1 MRQIRNQKGVALMI
15 AIAALMLIMYM
26 AMEITY
32 DSSIEYT
39 VNSQNLNRIKAYYAA
54 KSGMEI
60 ALLRIKIYQQARDQF
75 GAQLGSNSSMLDEI
89 WRFPFAWPLQ
99 PMEGMNAVDSD
110 NLKELVSNST
120 MDAAYFTT
128 IEDEGSKIDLND
140 LVSKS
145 KVLRET
151 VQQQL
156 MRIFEQKVL
165 EDRDFERRL
174 ENLRPEDIIN
184 NIADYIS
191 SSQVSA
197 RGGAKQG
204 NYSEINRLAG
214 KDLFP
219 PNRGFRTLDELRF
232 VPGVTE
238 EVFQLLLPRITIF
251 GMKGINPNLAT
262 REVLKSLDT
271 GFTDELVG
279 ELIRRRDDLNLGG
292 PYQNAEDFWNYVRQM
307 RGQINGD
314 PSQIPLVFDTITNFR
329 IRSTGEFAGASRE
342 ITAIIMDVDRVAQK
356 VADQLIA
363 EKAEAEG
370 KEPPKKDPKTA
381 PKKTQTKGPP
391 RIVSWDER

>member
-1 MRQIRNQKGVALMI
+1 
-15 AIAALMLIMYM
+15 
-26 AMEITY
+26 
-32 DSSIEYT
+32 
-39 VNSQNLNRIKAYYAA
+39 
-54 KSGMEI
+54 
-60 ALLRIKIYQQARDQF
+60 
-75 GAQLGSNSSMLDEI
+75 
-89 WRFPFAWPLQ
+89 
-99 PMEGMNAVDSD
+99 MNPVDAD

-128 IEDEGSKIDLND
+128 IEDEGSKIDVND

-151 VQQQL
+151 AQQQL
-156 MRIFEQKVL
+156 MRIFEQKIL

-174 ENLRPEDIIN
+174 ENLRPEDIVN
-184 NIADYIS
+184 NIADYIR
-191 SSQVSA
+191 SSQQSA
-197 RGGAKQG
+197 RGGTKQG

-232 VPGVTE
+232 VPGITD
-238 EVFQLLLPRITIF
+238 EVFQLLSPRITIF

-262 REVLKSLDT
+262 KEVLKSLDT
-271 GFTDELVG
+271 GFTDELVS
-279 ELIRRRDDLNLGG
+279 ELIKRRDDLNLGG
-292 PYQNAEDFWNYVRQM
+292 PFQTADDFWNYVRQM

-314 PSQIPLVFDTITNFR
+314 PTQIPLIFDSITNFK

-342 ITAIIMDVDRVAQK
+342 ITAIVMDVDRVAQK

-363 EKAEAEG
+363 EKAELEG
-370 KEPPKKDPKTA
+370 KEPPKKDPKA
-381 PKKTQTKGPP
+381 AAKKTQTKGPP

>member
-1 MRQIRNQKGVALMI
+1 MRQIKNQKGVALMI
-15 AIAALMLIMYM
+15 AISALMLIMYL

-32 DSSIEYT
+32 DSTVEYT

-75 GAQLGSNSSMLDEI
+75 GAQLGSNASMLDEI
-89 WRFPFAWPLQ
+89 WKFPFAWPLQ
-99 PMEGMNAVDSD
+99 PMEGMNPVDAA
-110 NLKELVSNST
+110 NLKELVKNSS

-140 LVSKS
+140 LVSQS

-151 VQQQL
+151 AQKQL
-156 MRIFEQKVL
+156 MRIFEQKIL

-174 ENLRPEDIIN
+174 ENLRPEDIVN
-184 NIADYIS
+184 NITDYMS
-191 SSQVSA
+191 DSQESA

-214 KDLFP
+214 KELFP
-219 PNRGFRTLDELRF
+219 PNRSFRTLDELRF
-232 VPGVTE
+232 VPGVSE
-238 EVFQLLLPRITIF
+238 EVFQLLSPRITIF

-262 REVLKSLDT
+262 KDVLKSLDT

-279 ELIRRRDDLNLGG
+279 ELIKRRDDLNLGG
-292 PYQNAEDFWNYVRQM
+292 PYQNADDFWNYVRQM

-314 PSQIPLVFDTITNFR
+314 PTQIPLVFDTITNFR
-329 IRSTGEFAGASRE
+329 IRSVGEFAGAARE
-342 ITAIIMDVDRVAQK
+342 ITAIVMDVDRVAQK

-363 EKAEAEG
+363 EKAEQEG
-370 KEPPKKDPKTA
+370 KEPPKKNTTNGS
-381 PKKTQTKGPP
+381 KKTQTKGPP